1 MKGVSDG
8 VKRNFRLLCL
18 LGGYLIAGHGPSS
31 VSALNLSATTAP
43 AIGIRINGGAKY
55 TNNRTVEIEVKSL
68 RTPDST
74 IDELQAGTQP
84 DLGGASWRPYNTQK
98 FNLELPPGDGE
109 KHVYVRL
116 KDKAGNLSPIESNSI
131 ILDTKAP
138 ENCHIQINQ
147 GDRFTNDKL
156 GRVLLNLEAEG
167 ADLMM
172 ISNHQDF
179 RAASWE
185 RLDAV
190 KKWIIELP
198 GDGNKTVYAKFKD
211 FAGNESQ
218 VISAG
223 ITLDTTPP
231 QGGTVS
237 INDGAKYTRS
247 REVSVRVVSKDA
259 SMIRITGNTGGENYE
274 FTPDPEGV
282 MALPWMLD
290 SLDGLKVIR
299 VYFMDEAK
307 NRTAVPVE
315 ANIHLRRTPPAAP
328 QIRINAG
335 NPFTNHPKGLV
346 DLNLSARENPQF
358 LQMLISNDPEF
369 KNTQPQRF
377 IAQVKAWPLPAEEDG
392 LKTIYLRLIDEAG
405 NLSRISTAEII
416 LDRTPPTIKAFRIND
431 STEWCNSVK
440 VSLLFSVDDAHQM
453 QISNAPSFGPT
464 LPWENYREI
473 RPDWTLPPG
482 DGLKTVYARFKDR
495 AENIS
500 ATVNSSI
507 RLDTKSPVGK
517 LTINRGIPHTNH
529 PSGLVD
535 LEIECDDDAVAMEIS
550 NNPGFSDSKPAP
562 IVRTL
567 SGWDLEGE
575 DGLKTVYLRLQ
586 DRAGNYSNVITAG
599 IVLDRQP
606 PLHPELVIN
615 NNQEW
620 VTNRNKR
627 VVLSLRAEGAVEMAI
642 SNHADFTG
650 VAWAPYKNAISWTL
664 EGEEGMHYVYAKFR
678 DAAGNETEPLTSSVK
693 SDFTPPVIRKLAI
706 NGGDEF
712 TNDLEKRV
720 AIDMD
725 VEDAVDMIISNTS
738 IRDTSAVRNSWEP
751 YQPVKSWQLDG
762 EDGLKTVYALFRD
775 QAGNISAEIYDRI
788 TLDRVAPS
796 NPIIEINKGAKWVN
810 DPSGKSTLHL
820 NATGADEVRL
830 SNSTDFSQSS
840 WEPFK
845 PEREQWPLD
854 LNQSSARVYA
864 QFRDKAGNL
873 SEVASATVLIDL
885 DPPSN
890 PAITVNNGQKYVN
903 PNDRKIRLDLGADN
917 ATLMRI
923 SRYDHFRDSKW
934 EPYST
939 AKEINMMELD
949 GIKNF
954 YAQFAD
960 EAGNISETVM
970 ASVILDTAPPV
981 IRSFS
986 IDGGAEWTNHPE
998 KRVELKIEVTDGHE
1012 MMIGNDPGLE
1022 GATWQPYTAGAVDY
1036 TLPGDDG
1043 EKIIFLQV
1051 RDEAG
1056 NQSRISSAKINLKR
1070 SF

>member
-8 VKRNFRLLCL
+8 VKRNIRLLCL
-18 LGGYLIAGHGPSS
+18 LGCVIFAGHGASS
-31 VSALNLSATTAP
+31 GSGLNLTATAP
-43 AIGIRINGGAKY
+43 AIGIRINGGARY
-55 TNNRTVEIEVKSL
+55 TNNRTIEVEVKSL

-84 DLGGASWRPYNTQK
+84 DLGGASWRPYSTQK

-138 ENCHIQINQ
+138 ENCRIQINQ

-172 ISNHQDF
+172 ISNLRDF

-185 RLDAV
+185 KFDSV

-198 GDGNKTVYAKFKD
+198 GDGDKTVYAKFKD
-211 FAGNESQ
+211 FAGNESS
-218 VISAG
+218 VISTG

-237 INDGAKYTRS
+237 INDGAKFTRS

-259 SMIRITGNTGGENYE
+259 SLIRITGNTGGENYE
-274 FTPDPEGV
+274 FPPDKNGDMV
-282 MALPWMLD
+282 IPWMLD
-290 SLDGLKVIR
+290 SLDGLKVLR
-299 VYFMDEAK
+299 VFFMDEAK

-315 ANIHLRRTPPAAP
+315 ASITLRRTPPTAP
-328 QIRINAG
+328 QVRINTG
-335 NPFTNHPKGLV
+335 SPFTNHSKGLV

-358 LQMLISNDPEF
+358 LQMLISNDPDF
-369 KNTQPQRF
+369 KNALPQRF
-377 IAQVKAWPLPAEEDG
+377 IAQVKAWSLPAEEDG

-416 LDRTPPTIKAFRIND
+416 LDRTPPTIKAFHIND

-440 VSLLFSVDDAHQM
+440 VNLLFSVDDAHQM
-453 QISNAPSFGPT
+453 QISNTPSFGPT

-482 DGLKTVYARFKDR
+482 DGLKTVYARFRDQ

-507 RLDTKSPVGK
+507 RLDTKAPNGK

-529 PSGLVD
+529 PGGLVD
-535 LEIECDDDAVAMEIS
+535 LEIECDDDAVAMEITNFPS
-550 NNPGFSDSKPAP
+550 FSDTKPVP

-567 SGWDLEGE
+567 SGWELEGE
-575 DGLKTVYLRLQ
+575 DGPKTVYLRLQ
-586 DRAGNYSNVITAG
+586 DRAGNYSKVITAG

-606 PLHPELVIN
+606 PVHNELVIN

-627 VVLSLRAEGAVEMAI
+627 VVLSLHTEGAVEMAI
-642 SNHADFTG
+642 SNRPDFTG
-650 VAWAPYKNAISWTL
+650 VPWTPYKNAVSWTL
-664 EGEEGMHYVYAKFR
+664 DGEEGIHYVYAKFR
-678 DAAGNETEPLTSSVK
+678 DAAGNETETVTRSIK
-693 SDFTPPVIRKLAI
+693 SDFTPPVIRRLAI

-712 TNDLEKRV
+712 TNDPERRV

-725 VEDAVDMIISNTS
+725 VEDAVDMIISNTP
-738 IRDTSAVRNSWEP
+738 IRDTSAVRSSWEP

-762 EDGLKTVYALFRD
+762 EDGVKTVYALFRD

-788 TLDRVAPS
+788 TLDRTAP
-796 NPIIEINKGAKWVN
+796 IDAMIAINKGAKWFN
-810 DPSGKSTLHL
+810 DLSGKCTLHL
-820 NATGADEVRL
+820 NAIGANEVRL
-830 SNSTDFSQSS
+830 SNSMDFSQSS

-864 QFRDKAGNL
+864 QFRDKAGNV
-873 SEVASATVLIDL
+873 SEVVSATVLIDL

-890 PAITVNNGQKYVN
+890 PVITVNNGQKYVN
-903 PNDRKIRLDLGADN
+903 PNDRKIRLDLRADN

-923 SRYDHFRDSKW
+923 SRFDHFRDSKW
-934 EPYST
+934 EPYGT
-939 AKEINMMELD
+939 TKEIDLMELD
-949 GIKNF
+949 GIKSF
-954 YAQFAD
+954 HAQFAD

-998 KRVELKIEVTDGHE
+998 KRVALKIEATDAQE
-1012 MMIGNDPGLE
+1012 MMIGNDPGL
-1022 GATWQPYTAGAVDY
+1022 AGAIWQAYNAVVADY

-1043 EKIIFLQV
+1043 EKTIFLKL

-1056 NQSRISSAKINLKR
+1056 NESRISSAKINLKR